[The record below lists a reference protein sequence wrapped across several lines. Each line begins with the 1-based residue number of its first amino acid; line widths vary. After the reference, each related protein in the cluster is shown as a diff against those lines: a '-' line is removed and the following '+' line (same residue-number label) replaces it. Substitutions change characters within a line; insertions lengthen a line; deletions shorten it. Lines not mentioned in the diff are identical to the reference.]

1 MCEIYFSFAEIH
13 DRNLFFLFNIQ
24 CYIYMKHLRILYLA
38 RSKEYL
44 TQKLIIC
51 FYGTLTKEIQKKKH
65 EKFLEI

>member
-1 MCEIYFSFAEIH
+1 
-13 DRNLFFLFNIQ
+13 
-24 CYIYMKHLRILYLA
+24 MKHLRILYLA

-51 FYGTLTKEIQKKKH
+51 FYGTLPKKFKKKKH